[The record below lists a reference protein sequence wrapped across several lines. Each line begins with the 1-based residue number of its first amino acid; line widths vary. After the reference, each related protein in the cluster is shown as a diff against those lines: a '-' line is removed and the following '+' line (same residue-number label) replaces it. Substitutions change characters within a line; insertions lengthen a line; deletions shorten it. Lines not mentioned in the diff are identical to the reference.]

1 MRLLIMKNNT
11 TRGYTLIEL
20 IVAVG
25 LFAFVMTL
33 VSGAYFLMIGL
44 NRQAQGIATGINNLS
59 FALETMSRTIRTGY
73 DYDCGG
79 LGDCPTGATNFS
91 FISATGDTIAY
102 RFS

>member
-1 MRLLIMKNNT
+1 M

-25 LFAFVMTL
+25 LFSFVMTL
-33 VSGAYFLMIGL
+33 VSGAYFLMIGI
-44 NRQAQGIATGINNLS
+44 NRQAQSIATGINNLS

-79 LGDCPTGATNFS
+79 ASSCGGNSFS
-91 FISATGDTIAY
+91 QQC
-102 RFS
+102 